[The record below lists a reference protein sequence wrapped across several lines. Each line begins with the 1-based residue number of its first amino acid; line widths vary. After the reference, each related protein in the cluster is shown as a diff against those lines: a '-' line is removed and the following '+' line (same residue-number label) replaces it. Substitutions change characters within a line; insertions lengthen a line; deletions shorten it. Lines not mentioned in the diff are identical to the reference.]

1 MRSRT
6 STVVAV
12 TAAIAFAI
20 GFVGC
25 SKPDPATELE
35 KTAVALEKAP
45 AAPPP
50 PGSDAPVVTPS
61 QQLKGALE
69 DYKAGKFQDAVT
81 RLQLLRATPVLSP
94 EQRIALQDSMATVMA
109 EIYAMAEKGDKRAI
123 EAVAQY
129 ERMQTGR

>member
-1 MRSRT
+1 
-6 STVVAV
+6 
-12 TAAIAFAI
+12 
-20 GFVGC
+20 
-25 SKPDPATELE
+25 
-35 KTAVALEKAP
+35 
-45 AAPPP
+45 
-50 PGSDAPVVTPS
+50 VTPS